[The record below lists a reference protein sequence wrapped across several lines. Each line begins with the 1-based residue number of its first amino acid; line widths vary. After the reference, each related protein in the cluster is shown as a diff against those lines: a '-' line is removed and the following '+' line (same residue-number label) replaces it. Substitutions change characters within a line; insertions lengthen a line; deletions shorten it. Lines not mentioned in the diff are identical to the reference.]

1 MEPITAVLTGIALVK
16 QSVEFIKSNI
26 ETVNDIGEIVGAI
39 DNLLDG
45 EKQVQKERFSSGSI
59 ISSHKSAASD
69 IIDAKLAQEAIA
81 EMRTLISYR
90 FGPSTWK
97 EILDERARREQ
108 EYKEQLAKE
117 RKIKL
122 QKRKELQTIMTY
134 VGLGV
139 GLILLVVASVF
150 GYIELT

>member
-139 GLILLVVASVF
+139 GLILLVVASIF

>member
-45 EKQVQKERFSSGSI
+45 EKQVQKERFSGGSI

-81 EMRTLISYR
+81 EMRALISYR

-122 QKRKELQTIMTY
+122 QKKQELQTIMTY

-139 GLILLVVASVF
+139 GLILLVVASIF

>member
-1 MEPITAVLTGIALVK
+1 
-16 QSVEFIKSNI
+16 
-26 ETVNDIGEIVGAI
+26 
-39 DNLLDG
+39 
-45 EKQVQKERFSSGSI
+45 
-59 ISSHKSAASD
+59 
-69 IIDAKLAQEAIA
+69 
-81 EMRTLISYR
+81 MRTLISYR

>member
-45 EKQVQKERFSSGSI
+45 EKQVQKERFSGGSI

-81 EMRTLISYR
+81 EMRALISYR

>member
-1 MEPITAVLTGIALVK
+1 MEPITTVLTGIALVK

-26 ETVNDIGEIVGAI
+26 ETVKDIGEIVGAI

-45 EKQVQKERFSSGSI
+45 EKQVQKERFGTKNI

-69 IIDAKLAQEAIA
+69 IIDAKLAQEALA

-108 EYKEQLAKE
+108 EHKELVAKE

-122 QKRKELQTIMTY
+122 QKKQELQKVMTY
-134 VGLGV
+134 LGLGV
-139 GLILLVVASVF
+139 GFLLLIAASIF
-150 GYIELT
+150 GYIELA

>member
-45 EKQVQKERFSSGSI
+45 EKQVQKERFSGGSI

-81 EMRTLISYR
+81 EMRALISYR

-108 EYKEQLAKE
+108 EYREQLARE

>member
-108 EYKEQLAKE
+108 EHKELVAKE

-122 QKRKELQTIMTY
+122 QKKQELQKVMTY
-134 VGLGV
+134 LGLGV
-139 GLILLVVASVF
+139 GFLLLIAASIF
-150 GYIELT
+150 GYIELA

>member
-45 EKQVQKERFSSGSI
+45 EKQVQQERFSGGSI

>member
-26 ETVNDIGEIVGAI
+26 ETVNDSGEIVGAI

>member
-108 EYKEQLAKE
+108 EYREQLARE

>member
-45 EKQVQKERFSSGSI
+45 EKQVQKERFSGGSI

-69 IIDAKLAQEAIA
+69 IIDAKLAQEALS
-81 EMRTLISYR
+81 EMRSLINFR
-90 FGPSTWK
+90 FGPDTWK
-97 EILDERARREQ
+97 TIVDERARRLQ
-108 EYKEQLAKE
+108 EHKEQLAKE

-122 QKRKELQTIMTY
+122 QKKQELQKVMTY

-139 GLILLVVASVF
+139 GFLLLIAASIF
-150 GYIELT
+150 GYIELA

>member
-45 EKQVQKERFSSGSI
+45 EKQVQKERFSGGSI

-108 EYKEQLAKE
+108 EHKELVAKE

-122 QKRKELQTIMTY
+122 QKKQELQKVMTY
-134 VGLGV
+134 LGLGV
-139 GLILLVVASVF
+139 GFLLLIAASIF
-150 GYIELT
+150 GYIELA

>member
-26 ETVNDIGEIVGAI
+26 ETAKDISEIVGAI

-45 EKQVQKERFSSGSI
+45 EKQVQKERFGTRNI
-59 ISSHKSAASD
+59 IASHKSAASD

-81 EMRTLISYR
+81 EMRALISYR

-108 EYKEQLAKE
+108 EYREQLAREK
-117 RKIKL
+117 KIKL

-134 VGLGV
+134 IGLGV
-139 GLILLVVASVF
+139 GFILLVVASIF

>member
-45 EKQVQKERFSSGSI
+45 EKQVQKERFGTRNI
-59 ISSHKSAASD
+59 IASHKSAASD

-81 EMRTLISYR
+81 EMRALISYR

-108 EYKEQLAKE
+108 EYREQLAREK
-117 RKIKL
+117 KIKL

-134 VGLGV
+134 IGLGV
-139 GLILLVVASVF
+139 GFILLVVASIF

>member
-1 MEPITAVLTGIALVK
+1 MEPITTVLTGIALVK

-45 EKQVQKERFSSGSI
+45 EKQVQKERFSGGSI

-81 EMRTLISYR
+81 EMRALISYR

-108 EYKEQLAKE
+108 EYREQLAREK
-117 RKIKL
+117 KIKL

-134 VGLGV
+134 IGLGV
-139 GLILLVVASVF
+139 GLILLIVASVF
-150 GYIELT
+150 GYIELA

>member
-108 EYKEQLAKE
+108 EHKELVAKE

-122 QKRKELQTIMTY
+122 QKKQELQKVMAY

-139 GLILLVVASVF
+139 GFLLLIAASIF
-150 GYIELT
+150 GYIELA

>member
-1 MEPITAVLTGIALVK
+1 MVRSRYRKKDLV
-16 QSVEFIKSNI
+16 V
-26 ETVNDIGEIVGAI
+26 V
-39 DNLLDG
+39 
-45 EKQVQKERFSSGSI
+45 SI

-69 IIDAKLAQEAIA
+69 IIDAKLAQEALA

-108 EYKEQLAKE
+108 EHKELVAKE

-122 QKRKELQTIMTY
+122 QKKQELQKVMAY

-139 GLILLVVASVF
+139 GFLLLIAASIF
-150 GYIELT
+150 GYIELA

>member
-26 ETVNDIGEIVGAI
+26 ETAKDISEIVGAI

-45 EKQVQKERFSSGSI
+45 EKQVQKERFGTRNI
-59 ISSHKSAASD
+59 IASHKSAASD

-81 EMRTLISYR
+81 EMRALISYR

-108 EYKEQLAKE
+108 EYREQLAREK
-117 RKIKL
+117 KIKL

-134 VGLGV
+134 IGLGV
-139 GLILLVVASVF
+139 GFVLLVVASIF